1 MDYLTVK
8 EDDIFIVSDQLGNI
22 ALDND
27 QGYGLYT
34 ADTRFVSGLELTIN
48 DREPI
53 FLSAA
58 EEDNYI
64 NQIHLANQ
72 EFEANNQLVDKE
84 TVGIKRNRFIN
95 DLLYEKV
102 ELNNYNNF
110 PVELEL
116 KFKFAADYRDIL
128 DIRDFAAM
136 EYDNSVELIEQET
149 GLKFSYQG
157 SDDIVRRT
165 KVTCQPEPVE
175 INNQEIKYKLTLSPK
190 ESKEVYLYI
199 IPELKEEKVEV
210 KDYDLALEEL
220 KESYKNWE
228 AQGTEIKT
236 DNQEFNQL
244 LERSNLDLRTLMA
257 DFGQG
262 DFPVAGIPWYVCPFG
277 RDGLITALQM
287 MLLNSEI
294 AKSTLRT
301 LAQYQGQEVDPSRDE
316 EPGKIFHELR
326 FGEMANVGVTP
337 HSPYYGTAD
346 ATPLF
351 LILVAKY
358 YRWTNDLSLVK
369 ELLPAIKKALD
380 WIDEYGDRDGDGFI
394 EYEASPELG
403 YEVQVWKD
411 SQDSMR
417 QQDGSI
423 AESPM
428 AVSEVQGYVY
438 RAKNDLVSIL
448 EQLDEI
454 KLSRQLEKETQEL
467 KDKFESKFWLNDREF
482 YALALDQN
490 KDQLVSLTSDIGHC
504 LWSGIIA
511 DDKAQQVVEK
521 LVADD
526 MASGWGIRTM
536 SDKDQGY
543 NPISYHNGSV
553 WPHDNSLIVAGMKNY
568 GYSQAANKIIEQLL
582 AASKEFDY
590 YRLPELYCG
599 FDKSEGL
606 VDYPIACSPQAWAAA
621 TPYLLLES
629 VLGLEVDLPNNK
641 LYLDPTLPS
650 DMNTIEVKDLTLGDY
665 QLDFEVVQ
673 KGEEVEVN
681 LLSDSDLEVVVR

>member
-8 EDDIFIVSDQLGNI
+8 EGNIFIVSDQLGNI
-22 ALDND
+22 RADD
-27 QGYGLYT
+27 KGYGLYT
-34 ADTRFVSGLELTIN
+34 FDTRFLNKLELTIN
-48 DREPI
+48 DRAPI
-53 FLSAA
+53 LLSAA
-58 EEDNYI
+58 EEENYI

-72 EFEANNQLVDKE
+72 EFESHGQQVAKE
-84 TVGIKRNRFIN
+84 TVGIKRSRFIN
-95 DLLYEKV
+95 ELLYEKI

-110 PVELEL
+110 SVELEL
-116 KFKFAADYRDIL
+116 EFKVGADYKDIL
-128 DIRDFAAM
+128 DIRDFADM
-136 EYDNSVELIEQET
+136 EYTNEV
-149 GLKFSYQG
+149 GLEEKEDRLTFSYQG
-157 SDDIVRRT
+157 SDDITRRT
-165 KVTCQPEPVE
+165 KIACQPKPLE
-175 INNQEIKYKLTLSPK
+175 ISKERIKYNLTLSAK

-199 IPELKEEKVEV
+199 TPELKEEEIEI

-220 KESYKNWE
+220 KESYQNWE
-228 AQGTEIKT
+228 VQGTEIKT

-244 LERSNLDLRTLMA
+244 LKRSNLDLRTLMA

-287 MLLNSEI
+287 MLLNPEI

-301 LAQYQGQEVDPSRDE
+301 LAQYQGQEVNPSRDE

-326 FGEMANVGVTP
+326 FGEMANTGVTP
-337 HSPYYGTAD
+337 HDPYYGTAD

-358 YRWTNDLSLVK
+358 YRWTSDLSLVK
-369 ELLPAIKKALD
+369 ELLPAIKKALH
-380 WIDEYGDRDGDGFI
+380 WIDEYGDQDGDGFI

-417 QQDGSI
+417 HEYGAI
-423 AESPM
+423 ANSPM
-428 AVSEVQGYVY
+428 AVSEVQGYAY
-438 RAKNDLVSIL
+438 RAKKDLAPIL
-448 EQLDEI
+448 EQLDEVE
-454 KLSRQLEKETQEL
+454 LSRQLEQEAQEL
-467 KDKFESKFWLNDREF
+467 KANFEAKFWLEKREF

-490 KDQLVSLTSDIGHC
+490 KDPLASITSDIGHC

-511 DDKAQQVVEK
+511 DDKAQQVVDR

-526 MASGWGIRTM
+526 MSSGYGIRTM
-536 SDKDQGY
+536 SKEDEGY

-553 WPHDNSLIVAGMKNY
+553 WPHDNSLIVAGMKSY
-568 GYSQAANKIIEQLL
+568 GYSHAANQITNELL
-582 AASKEFDY
+582 SASKNFEY

-599 FDKSEGL
+599 FDKKEGI

-621 TPYLLLES
+621 TPYLLLEAI
-629 VLGLEVDLPNNK
+629 LGLNVNLPENK
-641 LYLDPTLPS
+641 VYLDPTLP
-650 DMNTIEVKDLTLGDY
+650 DNLTTIEIRGLTLGTQ
-665 QLDFEVVQ
+665 QLDFKVVQ
-673 KGEEVEVN
+673 KNEEIGVS
-681 LLSDSDLEVVVR
+681 LLSDSELEIIIK